1 MQETIIRFLK
11 EPLLHFLLIGASFYL
26 IQGLYGEPGMS
37 EDDRRI
43 VISAG
48 EVEWLRD
55 SWKKRWSR
63 PPTDEEL
70 DGIVRAYLRELVL
83 SREAV
88 AMGLD
93 KDDTVIRRRL
103 AQKLEFLSQ
112 DLVEFTDPS
121 DEELAAYMNENIAR
135 YEAPA
140 IATMTQIFYD
150 PDKRDDQA
158 LEEAER
164 QKKILNAWEFDPD
177 HVNGLGDSFFLQKY
191 YPERSQSD
199 IARLFGGGFADSVV
213 DLPVETWSGPIL
225 SGYGVHLVYIH
236 GRQAAVTPGLD
247 EVRNKVLQDWKDE
260 KRRELSDRYITNLLA
275 QYDVKVE
282 EVARQDPSSNSARS
296 AQ

>member
-1 MQETIIRFLK
+1 MQTIAKILK
-11 EPLLHFLLIGASFYL
+11 EPLLHFLVIGASFYL
-26 IQGLYGEPGMS
+26 IHGLYSEAEMT

-48 EVEWLRD
+48 EVEGLQD

-63 PPTDEEL
+63 PPTVEEL

-93 KDDTVIRRRL
+93 KDDTIIRRRL

-112 DLVEFTDPS
+112 DLVEFTTPS
-121 DEELAAYMNENIAR
+121 DEELAAYLDENIIE

-140 IATMTQIFYD
+140 VATMTQIFYD

-158 LEEAER
+158 LVEAER
-164 QKKILNAWEFDPD
+164 QKNILNAREFDPD
-177 HVNGLGDSFFLQKY
+177 YVNGLGDTFFLQKY
-191 YPERSQSD
+191 YPERSHSE
-199 IARLFGGGFADSVV
+199 IARLFGGGFAASVA
-213 DLPVETWSGPIL
+213 DLPVATWSGPVL

-236 GRQAAVTPGLD
+236 DRQAAVPPALD
-247 EVRNKVLQDWKDE
+247 DVRNKVLQDWKDE
-260 KRRELSDRYITNLLA
+260 RRKELSDSYITNLLA

-282 EVARQDPSSNSARS
+282 KLAAKDSDPNATERI
-296 AQ
+296 Q

>member
-1 MQETIIRFLK
+1 MQETILRFLK
-11 EPLLHFLLIGASFYL
+11 EPLLHFLVIGASFYL
-26 IQGLYGEPGMS
+26 IHGLYGKAEMT

-63 PPTDEEL
+63 PPTVEEL

-112 DLVEFTDPS
+112 DLVELTSPS
-121 DEELAAYMNENIAR
+121 DDELAAYMNENVAR

-140 IATMTQIFYD
+140 VATMTQIFYD
-150 PDKRDDQA
+150 PDKRDDQV

-164 QKKILNAWEFDPD
+164 QKNILNALEFDPD
-177 HVNGLGDSFFLQKY
+177 HMNGLGDSFFLQKY
-191 YPERSQSD
+191 YPERSQSE
-199 IARLFGGGFADSVV
+199 IARLFGGGFAESVS
-213 DLPVETWSGPIL
+213 DLPVATWSGPIL

-236 GRQAAVTPGLD
+236 DRQAAVPPVLD

-260 KRRELSDRYITNLLA
+260 RRKELSDSYITNLLA

-282 EVARQDPSSNSARS
+282 KLASQEPNPNATERVQ
-296 AQ
+296 

>member
-1 MQETIIRFLK
+1 MQTITKFLK
-11 EPLLHFLLIGASFYL
+11 EPLLHFLVIGASFYL
-26 IQGLYGEPGMS
+26 INGLYGKAEMS

-48 EVEWLRD
+48 EVEWLQD

-63 PPTDEEL
+63 PPTVEEL
-70 DGIVRAYLRELVL
+70 DGIVQAYLRELVL

-121 DEELAAYMNENIAR
+121 DEELAAYMNENIID

-140 IATMTQIFYD
+140 VATMTQIFYD

-158 LEEAER
+158 LVEAER
-164 QKKILNAWEFDPD
+164 QKEILNAREFDPD
-177 HVNGLGDSFFLQKY
+177 YVNGLGDTFFLQKY
-191 YPERSQSD
+191 YPERSQSE
-199 IARLFGGGFADSVV
+199 IARLFGGGFAESVA
-213 DLPVETWSGPIL
+213 DLPVGTWSGPIL

-236 GRQAAVTPGLD
+236 DRRAAVPPTLD
-247 EVRNKVLQDWKDE
+247 EAREKVLQDWKDE
-260 KRRELSDRYITNLLA
+260 KRKELSDSYITNLLA

-282 EVARQDPSSNSARS
+282 KLASQEPNPNATER

>member
-1 MQETIIRFLK
+1 MRETILQFLK
-11 EPLLHFLLIGASFYL
+11 EPLLHFLVIGASFYL
-26 IQGLYGEPGMS
+26 INGLYGKAEVS

-63 PPTDEEL
+63 PPTGEEL
-70 DGIVRAYLRELVL
+70 DGIVRAYLRKLVL
-83 SREAV
+83 SHEAV

-112 DLVEFTDPS
+112 DLVEFTNPS
-121 DEELAAYMNENIAR
+121 DEELAAYMNQNLAS

-158 LEEAER
+158 LAEAER
-164 QKKILNAWEFDPD
+164 QKSILNAREFDPD
-177 HVNGLGDSFFLQKY
+177 YVNGLGDTFFLQKY

-199 IARLFGGGFADSVV
+199 IARLFGSGFAESVV
-213 DLPVETWSGPIL
+213 DLPVATWSGPIL

-236 GRQAAVTPGLD
+236 DRQAAVTPGLD

-260 KRRELSDRYITNLLA
+260 KRKELSDSYITNLLA
-275 QYDVKVE
+275 RYDVKVE
-282 EVARQDPSSNSARS
+282 EVARQDPSSNSERS
-296 AQ
+296 VQ

>member
-1 MQETIIRFLK
+1 MT
-11 EPLLHFLLIGASFYL
+11 
-26 IQGLYGEPGMS
+26 

-63 PPTDEEL
+63 PPTVEEL

-112 DLVEFTDPS
+112 DLVELTSPS
-121 DEELAAYMNENIAR
+121 DDELAAYMNENVAR

-140 IATMTQIFYD
+140 VATMTQIFYD
-150 PDKRDDQA
+150 PDKRDDQV

-164 QKKILNAWEFDPD
+164 QKNILNALEFDPD
-177 HVNGLGDSFFLQKY
+177 HMNGLGDSFFLQKY
-191 YPERSQSD
+191 YPERSQSE
-199 IARLFGGGFADSVV
+199 IARLFGGGFAESVS
-213 DLPVETWSGPIL
+213 DLPVATWSGPIL

-236 GRQAAVTPGLD
+236 DLQAAVPPALD
-247 EVRNKVLQDWKDE
+247 EVREKILQDWKDE
-260 KRRELSDRYITNLLA
+260 KRKELSDSYITNLLA

-282 EVARQDPSSNSARS
+282 KLASQEPNPNATERVQ
-296 AQ
+296 

>member
-1 MQETIIRFLK
+1 MQETILRFLK
-11 EPLLHFLLIGASFYL
+11 EPLLHFLLIGASFYVV
-26 IQGLYGEPGMS
+26 YGYYSAAETSNDG
-37 EDDRRI
+37 RQI

-63 PPTDEEL
+63 PPTAEEL

-112 DLVEFTDPS
+112 DLVEFTNPS
-121 DEELAAYMNENIAR
+121 DEELAAYMSENIAL

-140 IATMTQIFYD
+140 VATMTQIFYD

-164 QKKILNAWEFDPD
+164 QKKILNAREFAPD

-199 IARLFGGGFADSVV
+199 IARLFGSGFAKGIAG
-213 DLPVETWSGPIL
+213 LPVERWSGPIL

-236 GRQAAVTPGLD
+236 DRQAAVAPTLRA
-247 EVRNKVLQDWKDE
+247 VRDKVLADWQDD
-260 KRRELSDRYITNLLA
+260 KRKELGDRYITGLLA
-275 QYDVKVE
+275 SYDVTVE
-282 EVARQDPSSNSARS
+282 KLAAQDPNPDARERV
-296 AQ
+296 Q

>member
-1 MQETIIRFLK
+1 MLSIAKFLK
-11 EPLLHFLLIGASFYL
+11 EPLLHFLVIGASFYL
-26 IQGLYGEPGMS
+26 INGLYGEAEMS

-48 EVEWLRD
+48 EVEWLQD

-63 PPTDEEL
+63 PPTVEEL

-83 SREAV
+83 AREAV

-103 AQKLEFLSQ
+103 AQKLEYLSQ

-121 DEELAAYMNENIAR
+121 DEELAAYLNQNVAA

-140 IATMTQIFYD
+140 VATMTQIFYD

-158 LEEAER
+158 LVEAER
-164 QKKILNAWEFDPD
+164 QKNILNAREFDPD
-177 HVNGLGDSFFLQKY
+177 YVNGLGDTFFLQKY
-191 YPERSQSD
+191 YPERSQSE
-199 IARLFGGGFADSVV
+199 IARLFGGGFAESVA
-213 DLPVETWSGPIL
+213 DLPVETWSGPVL

-236 GRQAAVTPGLD
+236 DRQAAVAPALD
-247 EVRNKVLQDWKDE
+247 DVRNKVLQDWKDE
-260 KRRELSDRYITNLLA
+260 KRKELSESYITNLIASYNVKIEKVAA
-275 QYDVKVE
+275 QNP
-282 EVARQDPSSNSARS
+282 DPNVTER

>member
-1 MQETIIRFLK
+1 VRETILRFLK
-11 EPLLHFLLIGASFYL
+11 EPLLHFLVIGASFYL
-26 IQGLYGEPGMS
+26 AHGLYGGMAVP

-48 EVEWLRD
+48 EVEWLQD

-63 PPTDEEL
+63 PPTVEEL

-112 DLVEFTDPS
+112 DLVEFANPS
-121 DEELAAYMNENIAR
+121 DEELAAYMNQHIAS

-140 IATMTQIFYD
+140 VATMTQIFYD
-150 PDKRDDQA
+150 PDKRDAQA

-164 QKKILNAWEFDPD
+164 QKNLLNAREFDSG
-177 HVNGLGDSFFLQKY
+177 HVTGLGDSFFLQKY
-191 YPERSQSD
+191 YPERSQSE
-199 IARLFGGGFADSVV
+199 IARLFGGGFADSIV
-213 DLPVETWSGPIL
+213 DLPVATWSGPVL

-236 GRQAAVTPGLD
+236 SRRAAVAPTLD
-247 EVRNKVLQDWKDE
+247 EVREKVLQDWKDE
-260 KRRELSDRYITNLLA
+260 KRKELSDTYITNLLA
-275 QYDVKVE
+275 RYDVKVE
-282 EVARQDPSSNSARS
+282 DAVAQ
-296 AQ
+296 

>member
-1 MQETIIRFLK
+1 MQETILRFLK
-11 EPLLHFLLIGASFYL
+11 EPLLHFLVIGASFYL
-26 IQGLYGEPGMS
+26 IHGLYGKAEMT

-63 PPTDEEL
+63 PPTVEEL

-112 DLVEFTDPS
+112 DLVELTSPS
-121 DEELAAYMNENIAR
+121 DDELAAYMNENVAR

-140 IATMTQIFYD
+140 VATMTQIFYD
-150 PDKRDDQA
+150 PDKRDDQV

-164 QKKILNAWEFDPD
+164 QKNILNALEFDPD
-177 HVNGLGDSFFLQKY
+177 HMNGLGDSFFLQKY
-191 YPERSQSD
+191 YPERSQSE
-199 IARLFGGGFADSVV
+199 IARLFGGGFAESVS
-213 DLPVETWSGPIL
+213 DLPVATWSGPIL
-225 SGYGVHLVYIH
+225 SGYGVHLVYVH
-236 GRQAAVTPGLD
+236 DRQAAVPPALD
-247 EVRNKVLQDWKDE
+247 EVREKILQDWKDE
-260 KRRELSDRYITNLLA
+260 KRKELSDSYITNLLA

-282 EVARQDPSSNSARS
+282 KLASQEPNPNATERVQ
-296 AQ
+296 

>member
-1 MQETIIRFLK
+1 MQKTILRFLK
-11 EPLLHFLLIGASFYL
+11 EPLLHFLLIGVSFYL
-26 IQGLYGEPGMS
+26 IHGLYGEPEMS
-37 EDDRRI
+37 DDGRRI

-55 SWKKRWSR
+55 SWKKRWNR
-63 PPTDEEL
+63 LPTGEEL

-103 AQKLEFLSQ
+103 AQKLEFLSE
-112 DLVEFTDPS
+112 DLVEFTSPS
-121 DEELAAYMNENIAR
+121 DEELAAYMKKNGER
-135 YEAPA
+135 YELPA
-140 IATMTQIFYD
+140 VATMTQIYYD
-150 PDKRDDQA
+150 PDKRDVQA

-164 QKKILNAWEFDPD
+164 QKKILNGREFDPD
-177 HVNGLGDSFFLQKY
+177 HVNGLGDAFFLQKY
-191 YPERSQSD
+191 YPERSQSE
-199 IARLFGGGFADSVV
+199 IARLFGSGFADSIV
-213 DLPVETWSGPIL
+213 DLPVETWNGPIL

-236 GRQAAVTPGLD
+236 DRQAAVPPALD
-247 EVRNKVLQDWKDE
+247 DVRNKVLQDWKDD

-296 AQ
+296 VQ